1 VDHPARPVEECDDHG
16 LNHAQQE
23 LHEFVDGRVVVT
35 EGYPVDVSVLKDG
48 SATS

>member
-1 VDHPARPVEECDDHG
+1 MVAS
-16 LNHAQQE
+16 
-23 LHEFVDGRVVVT
+23 VVT